1 MKNRKKEINYLIYL
15 KSKLIK
21 DTKKEIKQLKLEK
34 ERLYNK
40 KGGNKN
46 GK

>member
-1 MKNRKKEINYLIYL
+1 MKSREKEINYLIYL